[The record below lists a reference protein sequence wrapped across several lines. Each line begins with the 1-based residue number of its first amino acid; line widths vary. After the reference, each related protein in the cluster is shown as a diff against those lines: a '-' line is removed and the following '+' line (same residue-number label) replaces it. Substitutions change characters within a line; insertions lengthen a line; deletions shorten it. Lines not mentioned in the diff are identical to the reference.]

1 MIDQHDT
8 GAESESTE
16 HGTAQRSRTMRLHV
30 HDQDG
35 RVRTIPEAPA
45 DSTVADHVDL
55 TPGLHAFEVG
65 DTGQELDATDQ
76 LADTFGEGT
85 GRVVTHP
92 GRQITVEVHYAG
104 ATVTLTVSPGMR
116 LAVIRE
122 QAISQLGIDPASAA
136 DLGLRLPGGTEDLP
150 LENPIASIAKGANH
164 VDLELV
170 ALVRPQG

>member
-1 MIDQHDT
+1 
-8 GAESESTE
+8 
-16 HGTAQRSRTMRLHV
+16 MRLHV
-30 HDQDG
+30 HSGKDG
-35 RVRTIPEAPA
+35 EVR
-45 DSTVADHVDL
+45 TVADAAADSSLADHVEL
-55 TPGLHAFEVG
+55 G
-65 DTGQELDATDQ
+65 DGMFVFVVDDIGRELETTGQ
-76 LADTFGEGT
+76 LADTFGEGA

-104 ATVTLTVSPGMR
+104 NTAALTVSPGAR
-116 LAVIRE
+116 LAAIRD

-150 LENPIASIAKGANH
+150 LDKPIASIARGAND

>member
-1 MIDQHDT
+1 MTDQHTNSDKLET
-8 GAESESTE
+8 ADRGA
-16 HGTAQRSRTMRLHV
+16 GRTMRLHV
-30 HDQDG
+30 HSGQDG
-35 RVRTIPEAPA
+35 TVHTIADAPT
-45 DSTVADHVDL
+45 DSSVADHVDF
-55 TPGLHAFEVG
+55 PAGAHVFAVD
-65 DTGQELDATDQ
+65 DTGRELDATDR
-76 LADTFGEGT
+76 LVDAFSEGT

-92 GRQITVEVHYAG
+92 GRQITVAVHYAG
-104 ATVTLTVSPGMR
+104 AAATLTVSPGVR

-150 LENPIASIAKGANH
+150 LDKPIASIAKGADR